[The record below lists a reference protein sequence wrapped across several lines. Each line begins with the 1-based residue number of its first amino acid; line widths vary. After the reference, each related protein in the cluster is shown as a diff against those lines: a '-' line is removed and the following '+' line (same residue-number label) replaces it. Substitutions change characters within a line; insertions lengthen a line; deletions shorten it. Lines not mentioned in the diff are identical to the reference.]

1 MFLILISIFYIEPRP
16 RSVSNH
22 SGGSSGQ
29 RYGGSNNSINQ
40 TVPERKTA
48 TPNSETKMPL
58 YSNIEYSFLQ
68 NNAQMLPLHQ
78 YILEQAK
85 LSGTLATTGCG

>member
-1 MFLILISIFYIEPRP
+1 MFIGRIPESKA
-16 RSVSNH
+16 RSVCNH
-22 SGGSSGQ
+22 SGGSNP

-40 TVPERKTA
+40 SSIPERKTA
-48 TPNSETKMPL
+48 TPNTDSTKMPL

-85 LSGTLATTGCG
+85 LSGSLFERCDN